1 MLQKIRILFSSKGLQ
16 KGLLFLFVCAVL
28 GGLISTLPLFDAF
41 NRHWVDST
49 IRNNGI
55 EGIGYFLLFSAG
67 TMAIGCPRQVMAFLG
82 GYAFGFVQG
91 VALSVVAAIIG
102 CLLSFFVSRMLLR
115 PLITRRYAQRIH
127 RINDFLKDK
136 PITKTV
142 VIRLLP
148 VGNNLLTNLL
158 AGVTDVKARYFLIGS
173 GIGYIPQMAVFALMG
188 KGIVVLSIWK
198 IVLSVAL
205 FCVSS
210 ALSIGLYKQYKN
222 SKIVEATAKPQ
233 KNALMCE

>member
-1 MLQKIRILFSSKGLQ
+1 MYQKIRALFCSKALQ
-16 KGLLFLFVCAVL
+16 KGLLFLLVCAVL

-55 EGIGYFLLFSAG
+55 LGMGYFLLFSAG

-82 GYAFGFVQG
+82 GYAFGFAQG
-91 VALSVVAAIIG
+91 VALSVAAAVIG
-102 CLLSFFVSRMLLR
+102 CLLSFFVARVFLR
-115 PLITRRYAQRIH
+115 PLIKRRYAPRIH
-127 RINDFLKDK
+127 RVNDFLKDK

-173 GIGYIPQMAVFALMG
+173 GIGYVPQMAVFALMG
-188 KGIVVLSIWK
+188 KGIVVLSFWK
-198 IVLSVAL
+198 ILLSVVL
-205 FCVSS
+205 FGVSS
-210 ALSIGLYKQYKN
+210 ALSVSLYKQYKN

-233 KNALMCE
+233 ADGLMCD